1 MGLRPIEPL
10 FHIPQINDVADEI
23 EIFTVC
29 SMEKIKQIFSARA
42 WKTQVNIGDPNG
54 PVGPAR
60 IQQMNVFHRSI
71 LRLSSFNKW
80 PDTMPSDC
88 FRDMKV

>member
-1 MGLRPIEPL
+1 
-10 FHIPQINDVADEI
+10 
-23 EIFTVC
+23 
-29 SMEKIKQIFSARA
+29 MEKIKQIFSARA

-71 LRLSSFNKW
+71 LRFIEL
-80 PDTMPSDC
+80 
-88 FRDMKV
+88 